1 MRILAA
7 VLLASTVVASAAEF
21 VGTDLVAGPFG
32 PGIAASSAGRCSA
45 DFAGSLPG
53 RQALAAGRASA
64 AILLRTDGEPEPVA
78 PEGVK
83 LIGFPLANAAAVLV
97 VHKSNR
103 VEQVSFAQL
112 AGLFAKNPRTSI
124 ITWNDLPGG
133 ASELVTPTVCSPSGS
148 FVRELFL
155 GFVLEGGGFRD
166 DVRQDIAPELAAELC
181 AVRTSGLQL
190 MPYAPAGVGKAL
202 QVSDGRPGRPASAYS
217 PDEQNIY
224 NGDYPLRLPLWL
236 YFRADRQ
243 AELRPAL
250 RWVLSEEAAELL
262 RRQGLHPAPRP
273 ARDQF
278 VQRLDTR

>member
-1 MRILAA
+1 
-7 VLLASTVVASAAEF
+7 
-21 VGTDLVAGPFG
+21 
-32 PGIAASSAGRCSA
+32 
-45 DFAGSLPG
+45 
-53 RQALAAGRASA
+53 
-64 AILLRTDGEPEPVA
+64 
-78 PEGVK
+78 
-83 LIGFPLANAAAVLV
+83 
-97 VHKSNR
+97 
-103 VEQVSFAQL
+103 
-112 AGLFAKNPRTSI
+112 
-124 ITWNDLPGG
+124 
-133 ASELVTPTVCSPSGS
+133 
-148 FVRELFL
+148 
-155 GFVLEGGGFRD
+155 
-166 DVRQDIAPELAAELC
+166 
-181 AVRTSGLQL
+181 

-250 RWVLSEEAAELL
+250 KWVLSDEAAELL